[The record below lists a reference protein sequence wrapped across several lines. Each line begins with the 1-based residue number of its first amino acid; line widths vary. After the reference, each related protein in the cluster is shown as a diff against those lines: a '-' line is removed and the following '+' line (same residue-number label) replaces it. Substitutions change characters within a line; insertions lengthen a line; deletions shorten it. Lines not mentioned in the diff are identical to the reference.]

1 MLGLFSEPAPIKGA
15 GFFVLG
21 ARLVRLCL
29 RLGNRCVMCC
39 GWGCRIE
46 TMRGMYPSVVMQ
58 CADVRDG
65 RKTSAACRVD
75 TDTPPWRLHA
85 GGQARLPDGVCWEG
99 YAGSVEVD
107 LVRLHVDELVYRES
121 REQQ

>member
-1 MLGLFSEPAPIKGA
+1 MGA

-46 TMRGMYPSVVMQ
+46 TMRGMYPSVR
-58 CADVRDG
+58 RDAVCGRTG
-65 RKTSAACRVD
+65 RKKNIGGVSGGYRHAAVAFACR
-75 TDTPPWRLHA
+75 WA
-85 GGQARLPDGVCWEG
+85 GCPLA
-99 YAGSVEVD
+99 
-107 LVRLHVDELVYRES
+107 
-121 REQQ
+121 